1 MNIIE
6 AMADPQL
13 FGQSFAPSLLWG
25 DTWRFWRVWLKALY
39 GIPLTTTAEKS
50 IYTRHT
56 GRDPQDYQLEPYR
69 EAFNICGRK
78 AGKTKIDS
86 LVITY
91 SAVFGDHAS
100 SLKSGATVVCQA
112 IATDTRQASILI
124 GYCKKLLHDSPL
136 LSSLI
141 ESESSDTIVLT
152 SGVRIEVYAASFRA
166 VRGYVVPCV
175 VLDEMA
181 FLRSDESA
189 NPDSEIIAAST
200 PNQLTCAQ
208 PLLLG
213 SSSPYAKRGELY
225 KAYKDFFGIAG
236 AKVLVWKAAT
246 REMNPSNPV
255 ILAALIA
262 RAYLRDSAKADA
274 EYGGNFRSDAESFL
288 PLEEIEACITKGV
301 RSRPYQR
308 GIQYHFFTDANAGGA
323 DEFTLACAHFDD
335 RSQRVV
341 VDLIEGRH
349 GNPEVIAVEF
359 SEIIKSY
366 HASEVTGDNFAKDWV
381 SGAFEKQGVTYHRSE
396 RNRSEVYMELLPR
409 IKSQTVELPDDT
421 TTTTQFADLER
432 SPGRQRDV
440 VDHPRGGHDDRS
452 NSVAGAVVLAF
463 QLGGTL
469 GVLDY
474 FSSGMAQQEL
484 TRLSAGA
491 QLRPAQKKPEP
502 VVSKNCPRCH
512 ATGNIR
518 ELSYGGELRCGDC
531 GSQWWPHGEP
541 VVFRGGNRRGM

>member
-1 MNIIE
+1 MNIVE
-6 AMADPQL
+6 AMSDEQL
-13 FGQSFAPSLLWG
+13 FGKSFEPSLLWG

-39 GIPLTTTAEKS
+39 GTPLTTTAEKS

-136 LSSLI
+136 LASLI

-274 EYGGNFRSDAESFL
+274 EYGGNFRTDAESFL
-288 PLEEIEACITKGV
+288 PLDEIEACVVKGV
-301 RSRPYQR
+301 KSRPYRQ

-335 RSQRVV
+335 RSQRVA

-349 GNPEVIAVEF
+349 GNPEQIAVEF
-359 SEIIKSY
+359 ANIIKSY
-366 HASEVTGDNFAKDWV
+366 HASEVVGDAFAKDWV
-381 SGAFEKQGVTYHRSE
+381 SGAFEKQGVSYHRSE
-396 RNRSEVYMELLPR
+396 RNRSEIYMELLPR

-421 TTTTQFADLER
+421 TTTAQFADLER
-432 SPGRQRDV
+432 RPGHQRDV
-440 VDHPRGGHDDRS
+440 VDHPRGGHDDRA

-463 QLGGTL
+463 ERG
-469 GVLDY
+469 GVLGLLEY
-474 FSSGMAQQEL
+474 YSKGYAQREL
-484 TRLSAGA
+484 EGLQQQQ
-491 QLRPAQKKPEP
+491 QLRPAQQQREP
-502 VVSKNCPRCH
+502 HAASKCPQCQ
-512 ATGNIR
+512 ATSNIR
-518 ELSYGGELRCGDC
+518 PLSYGGELRCGAC
-531 GSQWWPHGEP
+531 GHQWWPNGKP
-541 VVFRGGNRRGM
+541 VVNYGGNRRGY